1 MSLWGEIRRR
11 NVHRVVIAYVAAT
24 WLLIQVVE
32 TLFPVFGLSDMAVR
46 TIVIVL
52 GIGFVP
58 AVILSWVFEW
68 TPEGLQRDGEIT
80 APPPAARARR
90 FDAAIIAMLVLA
102 VAYFAVDKFVLDP
115 ARDAAIESA
124 AEERGRTEGIVQS
137 YGDKSIAVLP
147 FADLSPNGDQA
158 YFSDGIAEELL
169 NLLAKIRELRV
180 ISRSSSFQFRGND
193 IFIPDVAT
201 ELNVT
206 YVLEGSVR
214 KAGNDIRVTAQ
225 LIDARSDTHI
235 WSETYDR
242 ELEDVFAI
250 QDEISG
256 EIVEELQIHLVG
268 ARPRADRTDPETHAL
283 YLQALHLYSEE
294 SDHELVEELLRQALL
309 HDPDYVPALNLMVS
323 ALYFITGDPDWS
335 KYSFDE
341 GIALMRSYVDRVLA
355 IDPENSH
362 ATAHRG
368 WMAVFYNNDFET
380 ATSYINRALTYD
392 PHNSWALFIGG
403 MISGRMGRNDDA
415 IALTEAALLS
425 DPLCSVCL
433 YVLMHASFND
443 GQFDKALEA
452 SERRMR
458 VATGGWF
465 TRGNIYLFKGDAHK
479 ALELYD
485 NQKQNRVAW
494 LGASAIA
501 LHELGDMDAR
511 DSALAELALTDQRW
525 AYLGLAKAH
534 AWMGNADEAFNWLDR
549 YIEPES
555 AAFGQE
561 FTNILWDPF
570 FRNLQ
575 EDPRWLAL
583 REKANLGPERLAG
596 LEIKI
601 P

>member
-11 NVHRVVIAYVAAT
+11 NVHRVALAYVAAA
-24 WLLIQVVE
+24 WLLIQIAE
-32 TLFPVFGLSDMAVR
+32 TLFPVFGLSDLAIR
-46 TIVIVL
+46 TVVIVL

-68 TPEGLQRDGEIT
+68 TPDGLQRDSEIT

-115 ARDAAIESA
+115 ARDAAMESA
-124 AEERGRTEGIVQS
+124 AVERGRTESIVES
-137 YGDKSIAVLP
+137 FGDKSIAVLP
-147 FADLSPNGDQA
+147 FADLSPDGDQA

-206 YVLEGSVR
+206 YVLEGSIR
-214 KAGNDIRVTAQ
+214 KAGNDIRITAQ

-256 EIVEELQIHLVG
+256 EIVDELQVHLVG

-283 YLQALHLYSEE
+283 YLQALHLSSEQ
-294 SDHELVEELLRQALL
+294 SDPELVEELLRQALL
-309 HDPDYVPALNLMVS
+309 HDPNYVPALNLMVAAIYAMTS
-323 ALYFITGDPDWS
+323 PDWG
-335 KYSFDE
+335 KYSYDE
-341 GIALMRSYVDRVLA
+341 GIALMHRYVDRVLA

-380 ATSYINRALTYD
+380 ATSYINRALSYD
-392 PHNSWALFIGG
+392 PHDINALFTGG
-403 MISGRMGRNDDA
+403 MISARMGRNDDA
-415 IALTEAALLS
+415 IALIEAALLRS
-425 DPLCSVCL
+425 PLCSVCL
-433 YVLMHASFND
+433 YVLMKASIND

-458 VATGGWF
+458 VATGGWI

-501 LHELGDMDAR
+501 LHELGDIDAR
-511 DSALAELALTDQRW
+511 DSALSELALIDHRW
-525 AYLGLAKAH
+525 AYMGLAKAH
-534 AWMGNADEAFNWLDR
+534 AWMGNADEAFDWLDR

-561 FTNILWDPF
+561 FTDILWDPF
-570 FRNLQ
+570 LRNLR

-596 LEIKI
+596 LEIRI

>member
-11 NVHRVVIAYVAAT
+11 NVHRVALAYVAAA

-32 TLFPVFGLSDMAVR
+32 TLFPVFGLSDTAIR
-46 TIVIVL
+46 TVVIAL

-58 AVILSWVFEW
+58 AVILSWVLEW

-90 FDAAIIAMLVLA
+90 FDAAIIAMLFLA

-115 ARDAAIESA
+115 TRDAALESA

-137 YGDKSIAVLP
+137 FGDKSIAVLP
-147 FADLSPNGDQA
+147 FADLSPDGDQA

-201 ELNVT
+201 ELHVT

-214 KAGNDIRVTAQ
+214 KAGNKIRITAQ

-250 QDEISG
+250 QDEIS
-256 EIVEELQIHLVG
+256 EQIVEELQIHLVG
-268 ARPRADRTDPETHAL
+268 ARPRADRTDPETYAL
-283 YLQALHLYSEE
+283 YLQALHLLNEE
-294 SDHELVEELLRQALL
+294 SDPELVEELLRQALQ
-309 HDPDYVPALNLMVS
+309 HDPDYVPALNLMVGS
-323 ALYFITGDPDWS
+323 IFAISDAQTD
-335 KYSFDE
+335 KYSIDE
-341 GIALMRSYVDRVLA
+341 GISLMRSYVDRVLA
-355 IDPENSH
+355 IDPENSE

-368 WMAVFYNNDFET
+368 WMAALYNNDFET

-392 PHNSWALFIGG
+392 PNDSGALLAAGV
-403 MISGRMGRNDDA
+403 ISGRMGRNDDA
-415 IALTEAALLS
+415 IALLEKALLR

-433 YVLMHASFND
+433 YVLMKTSFYD
-443 GQFDKALEA
+443 GQFEKALEA

-458 VATGGWF
+458 VATGGWI
-465 TRGNIYLFKGDAHK
+465 TRGDIYLFKGDVHK
-479 ALELYD
+479 ALEFYD
-485 NQKQNRVAW
+485 NQKQNRVNW
-494 LGASAIA
+494 LSARVNA
-501 LHELGDMDAR
+501 LHELGDIDAR
-511 DSALAELALTDQRW
+511 DSALAELALSDNRW

-534 AWMGNADEAFNWLDR
+534 AWMGNTDEAFDWLDR

-555 AAFGQE
+555 AAFGQDL
-561 FTNILWDPF
+561 TAIIWDPF
-570 FRNLQ
+570 FRNLR

-583 REKANLGPERLAG
+583 RRKANLGPERLAG
-596 LEIKI
+596 LKI
-601 P
+601 RIP

>member
-32 TLFPVFGLSDMAVR
+32 TLFPIFGLSDLSIR
-46 TIVIVL
+46 TVVIVL

-68 TPEGLQRDGEIT
+68 TPEGFQRDSEIT
-80 APPPAARARR
+80 APAPAAYARR
-90 FDAAIIAMLVLA
+90 FDAAIIALLVLA

-115 ARDAAIESA
+115 ARDAAMESA

-137 YGDKSIAVLP
+137 FGDKSIAVLP
-147 FADLSPNGDQA
+147 FADLSPDGDQA

-169 NLLAKIRELRV
+169 NLLAKIRDLRV

-193 IFIPDVAT
+193 IFIPDVAS

-214 KAGNDIRVTAQ
+214 KAGNKIRITAQ

-250 QDEISG
+250 QDEISA
-256 EIVEELQIHLVG
+256 EIVEELQIRLLG

-283 YLQALHLYSEE
+283 YLQALHLFSEE

-309 HDPDYVPALNLMVS
+309 HDPDYVPALNLMV
-323 ALYFITGDPDWS
+323 AAIFNITGDYEGN
-335 KYSFDE
+335 KYSLNE
-341 GIALMRSYVDRVLA
+341 GIALMRRYVDRVLA
-355 IDPENSH
+355 IDPENSS
-362 ATAHRG
+362 ATADRG
-368 WMAVFYNNDFET
+368 WHAAFYNNDFET
-380 ATSYINRALTYD
+380 ATSYINRALSYD
-392 PHNSWALFIGG
+392 PHDSDALFIGG
-403 MISGRMGRNDDA
+403 MISARMGRSDDA
-415 IALTEAALLS
+415 IALLEAALLR
-425 DPLCSVCL
+425 DPLCSLCL
-433 YVLMHASFND
+433 YVLMKASIND

-458 VATGGWF
+458 VATGGWI

-494 LGASAIA
+494 LGARVNA
-501 LHELGDMDAR
+501 LHELGEIDAR
-511 DSALAELALTDQRW
+511 DSALAELALIDQHW
-525 AYLGLAKAH
+525 AYLGLAQAH
-534 AWMGNADEAFNWLDR
+534 AWMGNADEAFDWLDR
-549 YIEPES
+549 FIDPES
-555 AAFGQE
+555 AEFGKDV
-561 FTNILWDPF
+561 TDILWDPF
-570 FRNLQ
+570 LRNLR
-575 EDPRWLAL
+575 DDSRWMAL
-583 REKANLGPERLAG
+583 REKANMSPERLAG

>member
-11 NVHRVVIAYVAAT
+11 NVHRVVIAYVAAA

-32 TLFPVFGLSDMAVR
+32 TLFPVFGLSDTAIR
-46 TIVIVL
+46 SIVIVL

-58 AVILSWVFEW
+58 AIILSWVFEW
-68 TPEGLQRDGEIT
+68 TPEGLQRDGET
-80 APPPAARARR
+80 TTLPPAARARR

-102 VAYFAVDKFVLDP
+102 VAYFAVDKFILDP
-115 ARDAAIESA
+115 ARDAAMESA
-124 AEERGRTEGIVQS
+124 AEERGRTEGIVES
-137 YGDKSIAVLP
+137 FGDKSIAVLP
-147 FADLSPNGDQA
+147 FADLSPDGDQA

-201 ELNVT
+201 ELNVS

-214 KAGNDIRVTAQ
+214 KAGNNIRITAQ
-225 LIDARSDTHI
+225 LIDASSDTHI

-256 EIVEELQIHLVG
+256 EIVDELEVHLVG

-283 YLQALHLYSEE
+283 YLQALHLHSEE
-294 SDHELVEELLRQALL
+294 SDLELVEELLRQALL
-309 HDPDYVPALNLMVS
+309 RDPDYVPVLNLMVV
-323 ALYFITGDPDWS
+323 ATYKITGDWEGS
-335 KYSFDE
+335 TYSLNE
-341 GIALMRSYVDRVLA
+341 GIALMRRYVDRVFA

-362 ATAHRG
+362 AAAHRA
-368 WMAVFYNNDFET
+368 WMAVYFNNDFET
-380 ATSYINRALTYD
+380 ATSYINRALSHD
-392 PHNSWALFIGG
+392 PHDSNALFTGG
-403 MISGRMGRNDDA
+403 MISAWIGRNDDA
-415 IALTEAALLS
+415 IALTEAALLR
-425 DPLCSVCL
+425 DPLCSICL
-433 YVLMHASFND
+433 SGLIKASIDD

-458 VATGGWF
+458 VAKGGWI

-485 NQKQNRVAW
+485 NAKQYRVAW
-494 LGASAIA
+494 LGASVNA
-501 LHELGDMDAR
+501 LHELDDIDAR
-511 DSALAELALTDQRW
+511 DSALAELALIDNRW
-525 AYLGLAKAH
+525 AYLNLAQAH
-534 AWMGNADEAFNWLDR
+534 AWMGNADEAFGWLDR

-561 FTNILWDPF
+561 FTDILWNPF
-570 FRNLQ
+570 FRNLR

-583 REKANLGPERLAG
+583 REKANMGPERLAR
-596 LEIKI
+596 LEVKM